1 MVQELASL
9 FQIQI
14 PSGKSSDG
22 MPIHRLMERSYTTKN
37 IGLKSISDNG
47 RKYLEDRGY
56 LMKDCFKIKKW
67 WMEKE
72 GAKNHPPL
80 C

>member
-1 MVQELASL
+1 
-9 FQIQI
+9 
-14 PSGKSSDG
+14 
-22 MPIHRLMERSYTTKN
+22 MERSYTTKN